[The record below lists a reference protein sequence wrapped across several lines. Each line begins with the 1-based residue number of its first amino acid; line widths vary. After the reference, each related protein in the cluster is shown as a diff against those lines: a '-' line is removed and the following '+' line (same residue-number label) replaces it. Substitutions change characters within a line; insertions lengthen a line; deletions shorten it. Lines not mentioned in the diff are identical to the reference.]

1 MPRLN
6 PRLCL
11 PRHPPVRR
19 PTPFT
24 AAASAAAAAELLS
37 SSRLQMV
44 IAGKEP
50 KDSIRDV
57 VALLR
62 GNNSADACE
71 PIVAVMR
78 KWAKANGVK
87 L

>member
-1 MPRLN
+1 M
-6 PRLCL
+6 
-11 PRHPPVRR
+11 
-19 PTPFT
+19 
-24 AAASAAAAAELLS
+24 
-37 SSRLQMV
+37 

>member
-1 MPRLN
+1 MLSHETNTDEQLSRPR
-6 PRLCL
+6 
-11 PRHPPVRR
+11 
-19 PTPFT
+19 
-24 AAASAAAAAELLS
+24 
-37 SSRLQMV
+37 QMAV
-44 IAGKEP
+44 AGKEP
-50 KDSIRDV
+50 KDSIRDI